1 MTSFETTVYLSIIL
15 ASVGGFRL
23 DGNIPN
29 GQHQYLTLSE
39 FYDNKNQQQHDT
51 AELRHETEEI
61 RHKMEQL
68 KNDNAKTLAFLMSQL
83 QQRFSDIQKNVT
95 AAYQYNELW
104 ELKYRELHE
113 NNTNLQTRFNDLE
126 VKYTALKNEMVLW
139 PTTHDIDIEQEQMHN
154 ADKELFSMA
163 AKEHVSLKNKTT
175 VLENKMDVMAI
186 HRFQDL
192 HSIQNQ
198 IQEIS
203 TKTHTLAL
211 PEQARNQIFLALYN
225 LTTVYGK
232 KIQEFEIQSANQSK
246 RIANHQSSI
255 MDVQNKIIKQI
266 QTFDSKIETVEN
278 TLRERFAFENCSCF
292 ANTSERG
299 KK

>member
-15 ASVGGFRL
+15 ASVGGFQL

-39 FYDNKNQQQHDT
+39 FYDNQNQQQHDT

-68 KNDNAKTLAFLMSQL
+68 KNDNVKTLSFLMSQL

-104 ELKYRELHE
+104 ELKYRELQE

-126 VKYTALKNEMVLW
+126 VKYTALKNEMFLR
-139 PTTHDIDIEQEQMHN
+139 PTTHDIDIEQKQMHN
-154 ADKELFSMA
+154 ANKELFSMA

-211 PEQARNQIFLALYN
+211 PEQARNQNFLALYN

-232 KIQEFEIQSANQSK
+232 KIQEFEIQSAISQKES
-246 RIANHQSSI
+246 Q
-255 MDVQNKIIKQI
+255 IIKVVLWTLW
-266 QTFDSKIETVEN
+266 TFKIRLSSKFKHAKVTD
-278 TLRERFAFENCSCF
+278 L
-292 ANTSERG
+292 
-299 KK
+299 